1 MTRSSIS
8 IVVVDDEIELANLF
22 KIYLQNVGFDTISF
36 TDPRMALEYIRDNSK
51 TFSLILTDLRMPHMS
66 GIDLAVEIRKL
77 DEKIKIVLI
86 TAFMTEDLVDDH
98 RFKNAKINRVLQKP
112 VKFTELKSSI
122 AQLLNQPLNI

>member
-98 RFKNAKINRVLQKP
+98 RFKNAKIDRVVQKP
-112 VKFTELKSSI
+112 IKFTELRNSI

>member
-1 MTRSSIS
+1 MTRSSTS

-98 RFKNAKINRVLQKP
+98 RFKNAKIDRVVQKP
-112 VKFTELKSSI
+112 IKFRELRNSI

>member
-1 MTRSSIS
+1 MTGSSIS

-22 KIYLQNVGFDTISF
+22 KIYLQNVGFYTISF

-86 TAFMTEDLVDDH
+86 TAFMTKDLVDDH
-98 RFKNAKINRVLQKP
+98 RFKNAKIDRVVQKP
-112 VKFTELKSSI
+112 IKFTELRNSI